1 MTSVPSIQLNDGHSI
16 PQLGFG
22 VFLVDADE
30 TERIV
35 SDALEVGYR
44 HIDTA
49 AAYGNEEGV
58 GKAVAAS
65 GLRRDEIFVTTK
77 LPNHEHGT
85 TVARDSF
92 RASLDRL
99 ALDYVDLY
107 LIHWPVPS
115 GNRYVE
121 TWQTFEEL
129 AGEGLIRSIGVS
141 NFLPEHLERLL
152 TETDTVPAVNQIEL
166 HPIFQ
171 QRDVVEYSRAN
182 GIAIEGWSPL
192 GSGKYDLGG
201 IPAIAAAAEAHGKT
215 PAQVVLRWHLQ
226 RDVIVFP
233 KSSHS
238 DRLRQNFEL
247 FDFELSAEEL
257 AAIDALDRNERI
269 GGDPRTVN

>member
-1 MTSVPSIQLNDGHSI
+1 MTVPSLQLNSGHSI
-16 PQLGFG
+16 PQLGLG
-22 VFLVDADE
+22 VWAVDADD
-30 TERIV
+30 TERV
-35 SDALEVGYR
+35 VLEALELGYR

-58 GKAVAAS
+58 GRAVAAS
-65 GLRRDEIFVTTK
+65 GLPRDEIFVTTK

-85 TVARDSF
+85 DVVRDSF

-99 ALDYVDLY
+99 GLDFVDLY

-121 TWQTFEEL
+121 TWQTFEQL
-129 AGEGLIRSIGVS
+129 AADGLIRSIGVS

-152 TETDTVPAVNQIEL
+152 AETGTVPAVNQIEL

-171 QRDVVEYSRAN
+171 QREVVEYSRSH

-192 GSGKYDLGG
+192 GSGKYDLAGL
-201 IPAIAAAAEAHGKT
+201 PEIAAAAEAHGKT

-238 DRLRQNFEL
+238 ERLRQNFEI
-247 FDFELSAEEL
+247 FDFELSADEL
-257 AAIDALDRNERI
+257 AAIDALDRDERI
-269 GGDPRTVN
+269 GGDPREVK

>member
-1 MTSVPSIQLNDGHSI
+1 MTVPSLPLNSGHSI
-16 PQLGFG
+16 PQLGLG
-22 VFLVDADE
+22 VWAIDNAD
-30 TERIV
+30 TEGV
-35 SDALEVGYR
+35 VAQALELGYR

-65 GLRRDEIFVTTK
+65 GIPRGEIFVTTK

-85 TVARDSF
+85 SVARDSF

-99 ALDYVDLY
+99 GLDYVDLY

-115 GNRYVE
+115 ANRYIE

-129 AGEGLIRSIGVS
+129 AGEGVIRSIGVS

-166 HPIFQ
+166 HPTFQ
-171 QRDVVEYSRAN
+171 QRDVVEYSRSK
-182 GIAIEGWSPL
+182 GIQIEGWSPL
-192 GSGKYDLGG
+192 GAGKYDLGR
-201 IPAIAAAAEAHGKT
+201 IPAVAAAATAHGKT

-238 DRLRQNFEL
+238 ERLRQNFEL
-247 FDFELSAEEL
+247 FDFELTEEEL
-257 AAIDALDRNERI
+257 TAIDALDTGNRT
-269 GGDPRTVN
+269 GGDPRDVS

>member
-1 MTSVPSIQLNDGHSI
+1 MTVPSLPLNSGFSI
-16 PQLGFG
+16 PQLGLG
-22 VFLVDADE
+22 VWAIDPSE
-30 TERIV
+30 TERV
-35 SDALEVGYR
+35 VTEALEVGYR

-65 GLRRDEIFVTTK
+65 GIPRDEIFVTTK

-85 TVARDSF
+85 DEARDSF
-92 RASLDRL
+92 GASLERL
-99 ALDYVDLY
+99 GLDYVDLY

-115 GNRYVE
+115 RNRYVE

-129 AGEGLIRSIGVS
+129 ASEGLIRSIGVS

-152 TETDTVPAVNQIEL
+152 AETGTVPAVNQIEL

-171 QRDVVEYSRAN
+171 QRDVVEYSRSK

-192 GSGKYDLGG
+192 GSGKYDLAG
-201 IPAIAAAAEAHGKT
+201 IPAIVEAAEAHGKT

-238 DRLRQNFEL
+238 ERLRQNFEL
-247 FDFELSAEEL
+247 FEFELSDEEL
-257 AAIDALDRNERI
+257 AAIDDVDRQERI
-269 GGDPRTVN
+269 GGDPRDVE

>member
-1 MTSVPSIQLNDGHSI
+1 MTVPSLPLNSGHSI
-16 PQLGFG
+16 PQLGLG
-22 VFLVDADE
+22 VWAVDPSD
-30 TERIV
+30 TERV
-35 SDALEVGYR
+35 VLEAMELGYR

-58 GKAVAAS
+58 GKAIAAS
-65 GLRRDEIFVTTK
+65 GLPRGDIFVTTK

-85 TVARDSF
+85 DVVRDSL

-99 ALDYVDLY
+99 GLDYVDLY

-129 AGEGLIRSIGVS
+129 AAEGLIRSIGVS
-141 NFLPEHLERLL
+141 NFLPEHLDRLL
-152 TETDTVPAVNQIEL
+152 SETDTVPAVNQIEL

-171 QRDVVEYSRAN
+171 QRDVVEYCRAN
-182 GIAIEGWSPL
+182 GIQIEGWSPL

-201 IPAIAAAAEAHGKT
+201 MPAIAAAAEAHGKT

-233 KSSHS
+233 KSSHPE
-238 DRLRQNFEL
+238 RLRQNFEL
-247 FDFELSAEEL
+247 FDFELTDEEL
-257 AAIDALDRNERI
+257 AAIDALDRGERI
-269 GGDPRTVN
+269 GGDPREVK

>member
-1 MTSVPSIQLNDGHSI
+1 MTVPSLPLNSGHSI
-16 PQLGFG
+16 PKLGLG
-22 VFLVDADE
+22 VWAVDA
-30 TERIV
+30 
-35 SDALEVGYR
+35 SDTQRVVEEALELGYR

-65 GLRRDEIFVTTK
+65 GLPRDEVFVTTK

-85 TVARDSF
+85 DVVRDSF
-92 RASLDRL
+92 RSSLDRL
-99 ALDYVDLY
+99 GLDSVDLY

-115 GNRYVE
+115 SNRYVE

-129 AGEGLIRSIGVS
+129 GAEGLVRSIGVS

-171 QRDVVEYSRAN
+171 QRDVVEYSRSK
-182 GIAIEGWSPL
+182 GIEIEGWSPL
-192 GSGKYDLGG
+192 GAGRYDLAAM
-201 IPAIAAAAEAHGKT
+201 PPIAAAAEAHGKT

-233 KSSHS
+233 KSSHAE
-238 DRLRQNFEL
+238 RLRQNFEL
-247 FDFELSAEEL
+247 FDFELTEEQL
-257 AAIDALDRNERI
+257 TAIDALDRNERI
-269 GGDPRTVN
+269 GGDPREVK

>member
-1 MTSVPSIQLNDGHSI
+1 MTVPALPLNSGHSI
-16 PQLGFG
+16 PQLGLG
-22 VFLVDADE
+22 VWAIDPSE
-30 TERIV
+30 TERV
-35 SDALEVGYR
+35 VLEAMEAGYR

-58 GKAVAAS
+58 GKAVAGS
-65 GLRRDEIFVTTK
+65 GLPREEIFVTTK

-85 TVARDSF
+85 TVVRDSF

-99 ALDYVDLY
+99 GLDYVDLY

-152 TETDTVPAVNQIEL
+152 TQTDTVPAVNQIEL

-171 QRDVVEYSRAN
+171 QRDVVEYSRSQ
-182 GIAIEGWSPL
+182 GIEIEGWSPL
-192 GSGKYDLGG
+192 GAGKYDLAGM
-201 IPAIAAAAEAHGKT
+201 PAIAAAAEAHGKT

-233 KSSHS
+233 KSSHPE
-238 DRLRQNFEL
+238 RLRQNLEL
-247 FDFELSAEEL
+247 FDFELSDEEL
-257 AAIDALDRNERI
+257 AAIDALDRNERT
-269 GGDPRTVN
+269 GGDPREVE

>member
-1 MTSVPSIQLNDGHSI
+1 MTVPALPLNSGHSI
-16 PQLGFG
+16 PQLGLG
-22 VFLVDADE
+22 VWAIDPSE
-30 TERIV
+30 TERV
-35 SDALEVGYR
+35 VLEAMELGYR

-58 GKAVAAS
+58 GRSVAAS
-65 GLRRDEIFVTTK
+65 GLPRGEIFVTTK

-85 TVARDSF
+85 AVARDSF

-99 ALDYVDLY
+99 GVDYVDLY

-121 TWQTFEEL
+121 KWQTFEEL

-152 TETDTVPAVNQIEL
+152 AETDTVPAVNQIEL

-171 QRDVVEYSRAN
+171 QRDVVEYSRSN
-182 GIAIEGWSPL
+182 GILIEGWSPL

-201 IPAIAAAAEAHGKT
+201 MSAIRAAAEAHGKT

-233 KSSHS
+233 KSSHPE
-238 DRLRQNFEL
+238 RLRQNFEL
-247 FDFELSAEEL
+247 FDFELTDDEL

-269 GGDPRTVN
+269 GGDPREVK

>member
-1 MTSVPSIQLNDGHSI
+1 MTVPTRTLNSGSAI
-16 PQLGFG
+16 PQLGLG
-22 VFLVDADE
+22 VWAIDP
-30 TERIV
+30 
-35 SDALEVGYR
+35 SDTQRVVEEALEIGYR

-58 GKAVAAS
+58 GKAIAAS
-65 GLRRDEIFVTTK
+65 GVPRGEIFVTTK

-85 TVARDSF
+85 DVVRDSF

-99 ALDYVDLY
+99 GLDAVDLY

-115 GNRYVE
+115 GDRYVE

-129 AGEGLIRSIGVS
+129 AAEGLIRSIGVS

-152 TETDTVPAVNQIEL
+152 TEADTVPAVNQIEL

-171 QRDVVEYSRAN
+171 QRDVVEYSRSK
-182 GIAIEGWSPL
+182 GIEIEGWSPL
-192 GSGKYDLGG
+192 GSGKYDLAGMPG
-201 IPAIAAAAEAHGKT
+201 VSEAAQAHGKT

-233 KSSHS
+233 KSTHS
-238 DRLRQNFEL
+238 ERLRQNFDL
-247 FDFELSAEEL
+247 FDFELTNEEL
-257 AAIDALDRNERI
+257 AAIDALDRGERI
-269 GGDPRTVN
+269 GGDPREVD